1 MSFRA
6 RHCLF
11 AALLALSV
19 GVAATATAIAGASA
33 PDVQT
38 QAPTSVTGLSA
49 VFHGLANP
57 RTRMT
62 SYWFEIGT
70 TLAYGTT
77 TNPASAGKGD
87 KPVAVTTGTGGLQ
100 PATTY
105 HVRLVASNDRGV
117 TRGDDVTFTT
127 SAAAGGAAA
136 QPDATPLPAP
146 AAPSPLPGTELAPA
160 PTAPPVLERSV
171 TLAPATGTVLVRV
184 PGATN
189 PAALGEGASV
199 PVGSIIDTRPGTVK
213 LQSALPAGRTQ
224 TGTFHGGLFEVRQ
237 PVGGHGMTELV
248 LRGALPSC
256 PSGGARA
263 AAAASRRHPPRS
275 LWGHDSHGHFR
286 TRASNSVITVRGTT
300 WFVSDRCDGTLTRVT
315 AGSVRVRDVH
325 TGRTVVLHAGQRHL
339 ARRVG

>member
-1 MSFRA
+1 MTARA
-6 RHCLF
+6 RHCVF
-11 AALLALSV
+11 AALLALSAAVV
-19 GVAATATAIAGASA
+19 GTAPAMGSGSA

-38 QAPTSVTGLSA
+38 QAATSITGMSA
-49 VFHGLANP
+49 VFHGLVNP

-62 SYWFEIGT
+62 SYWFEVGT

-87 KPVAVTTGTGGLQ
+87 KPVAVAAGIGGLQ
-100 PATTY
+100 PATAY
-105 HVRLVASNDRGV
+105 HVRLVASNDRG
-117 TRGDDVTFTT
+117 TSQGEDVTFTT
-127 SAAAGGAAA
+127 SGTAD
-136 QPDATPLPAP
+136 PSATPLPAP

-160 PTAPPVLERSV
+160 TTAPPVLGRSV

-189 PAALGEGASV
+189 SAALGDGASV
-199 PVGSIIDTRPGTVK
+199 PVGSIVDTRAGTVK

-237 PVGGHGMTELV
+237 PAGGHGMTDLV
-248 LRGALPSC
+248 LRGAPPTCSAR
-256 PSGGARA
+256 GARA
-263 AAAASRRHPPRS
+263 AAAATRRPPRS

-300 WFVSDRCDGTLTRVT
+300 WFVSDRCEGTLTRVT
-315 AGSVRVRDVH
+315 AGSVAVRDLH

-339 ARRVG
+339 ARRVR